1 MAITK
6 VSVESTCWS
15 DDEMETTCTET
26 AVTLGKGAMMLN
38 HLKNN
43 RIEYLVLVLF
53 SHVLG
58 LTDLAINKAS
68 GVCG

>member
-1 MAITK
+1 M
-6 VSVESTCWS
+6 SVLDTA
-15 DDEMETTCTET
+15 TET
-26 AVTLGKGAMMLN
+26 AVAATKGVAMMN

-58 LTDLAINKAS
+58 LTDLALSKAS

>member
-1 MAITK
+1 MEP
-6 VSVESTCWS
+6 VS
-15 DDEMETTCTET
+15 TET
-26 AVTLGKGAMMLN
+26 ACTIGKGAMALN
-38 HLKNN
+38 HLMKN

-58 LTDLAINKAS
+58 LTDLALTKAS

>member
-1 MAITK
+1 MPAN
-6 VSVESTCWS
+6 SVETVVA
-15 DDEMETTCTET
+15 TT
-26 AVTLGKGAMMLN
+26 KMAMVLN

-58 LTDLAINKAS
+58 LTSKAS
-68 GVCG
+68 EHVAGVGA

>member
-1 MAITK
+1 MSPP
-6 VSVESTCWS
+6 VN
-15 DDEMETTCTET
+15 TET
-26 AVTLGKGAMMLN
+26 ALSLGRGALVAN

-58 LTDLAINKAS
+58 LTDLALTKAS

>member
-1 MAITK
+1 MDAT
-6 VSVESTCWS
+6 
-15 DDEMETTCTET
+15 TET
-26 AVTLGKGAMMLN
+26 IVASSKMAMVLD

-58 LTDLAINKAS
+58 LTSKAS
-68 GVCG
+68 EHVAGVCA

>member
-1 MAITK
+1 MINSTPVEAVVSASKMAMVI
-6 VSVESTCWS
+6 
-15 DDEMETTCTET
+15 D
-26 AVTLGKGAMMLN
+26 

-58 LTDLAINKAS
+58 LTSTAMEHAS
-68 GVCG
+68 GVCA

>member
-1 MAITK
+1 MNGT
-6 VSVESTCWS
+6 
-15 DDEMETTCTET
+15 TET
-26 AVTLGKGAMMLN
+26 VVATSKMAVVID

-58 LTDLAINKAS
+58 VSDRILGQLT
-68 GVCG
+68 GVCF

>member
-1 MAITK
+1 MNPDVALLSEMRDPVVPLTKMAL
-6 VSVESTCWS
+6 V
-15 DDEMETTCTET
+15 
-26 AVTLGKGAMMLN
+26 LN

-58 LTDLAINKAS
+58 LTSKAS
-68 GVCG
+68 EHVAGVCA

>member
-1 MAITK
+1 M
-6 VSVESTCWS
+6 SVNPV
-15 DDEMETTCTET
+15 ET
-26 AVTLGKGAMMLN
+26 AIASSKMVMVLD

-58 LTDLAINKAS
+58 LTSRATEYAT
-68 GVCG
+68 GVCA

>member
-1 MAITK
+1 MTNP
-6 VSVESTCWS
+6 VETVVASS
-15 DDEMETTCTET
+15 KMVMVMD
-26 AVTLGKGAMMLN
+26 

-58 LTDLAINKAS
+58 LTSKATEHVA
-68 GVCG
+68 GVCA

>member
-1 MAITK
+1 M
-6 VSVESTCWS
+6 
-15 DDEMETTCTET
+15 DNTCTET
-26 AVTLGKGAMMLN
+26 ALTLGKGAMMVN

-58 LTDLAINKAS
+58 LTDLALTKAS

>member
-1 MAITK
+1 VI
-6 VSVESTCWS
+6 SV
-15 DDEMETTCTET
+15 DAACTET
-26 AVTLGKGAMMLN
+26 AVAITKGAAAMN

-58 LTDLAINKAS
+58 LTDLALGHVS